1 MRTPFIAGNWK
12 MNVEDADALAFID
25 AVKDRIP
32 PKENVE
38 SAVCAQAVSLKD
50 MKKRAEDTELMIGA
64 QNVHEEASGA
74 FTGEISAPA
83 LTSIG
88 IQLVII
94 GHSER
99 RELFNDSDERVNL
112 KLHAALKHGMTP
124 IVCVGESLEEREA
137 GRAVEVVRGQ
147 LQKALE
153 GVSAQQVDGIVI
165 AYEPVWAIGTGKSSN
180 PEEAGEM
187 CKTIRSYIREQYG
200 ESSAEAVRIQYGGS
214 VKPDNIADY
223 LADED
228 IDGALVGGASIKV
241 ESFLSLLEA
250 ASR

>member
-12 MNVEDADALAFID
+12 MNVTDKEALAFVN
-25 AVKDRIP
+25 AVKDRVP
-32 PKENVE
+32 SNEAVE
-38 SAVCAQAVSLKD
+38 SAVCAQALSLKGMSEEAKETD
-50 MKKRAEDTELMIGA
+50 LRVGA
-64 QNVHEEASGA
+64 QNMHEEDHGA

-88 IQLVII
+88 IDLVII

-99 RELFNDSDERVNL
+99 REMFNDTDERVNR
-112 KLHAALKHGMTP
+112 KLHAALAHGMTP
-124 IVCVGESLEEREA
+124 IVCIGEKLEEREA
-137 GRAVEVVRGQ
+137 SRADEVVRKQ
-147 LQKALE
+147 LEQALQ
-153 GVSAQQVDGIVI
+153 GVDAEQVKGCVF

-187 CKTIRSYIREQYG
+187 ARTIRAFIRDQYG
-200 ESSAEAVRIQYGGS
+200 QSAAEAIRIQYGGS
-214 VKPDNIADY
+214 VKPENIAEY

-241 ESFLSLLEA
+241 DSFLSLLEA
-250 ASR
+250 AQ